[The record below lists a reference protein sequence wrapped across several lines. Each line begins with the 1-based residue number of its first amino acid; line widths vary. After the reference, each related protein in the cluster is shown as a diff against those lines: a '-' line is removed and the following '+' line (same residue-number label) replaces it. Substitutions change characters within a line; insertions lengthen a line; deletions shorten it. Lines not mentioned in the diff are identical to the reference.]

1 MQNFQP
7 SFKTVWQLRI
17 FVQAVLLFFNFFCL
31 RLIYRISMQQIK
43 RDYICLN
50 DAKISALV
58 QNGLPTLDFNVS
70 GVALCQFLLSFR
82 FSIKQIKWNTFS

>member
-1 MQNFQP
+1 
-7 SFKTVWQLRI
+7 
-17 FVQAVLLFFNFFCL
+17 
-31 RLIYRISMQQIK
+31 MQQIK